1 MRAVLC
7 EAYGPPETL
16 AVRELPDPAPGPGE
30 IAVDLSFAALNFFD
44 TLQIE
49 NKYQFRPPLPFSPGG
64 EFSGRVAALGAGVGD
79 FAVGDR
85 VAAHIGHG
93 ACRSRIVLKADQAV
107 RIPDGLSDEAAAGLF
122 ITYGTSLHALKQRAE
137 MKPGEW
143 LAVLGAAGGVGLAA
157 VEIGRLM
164 GARVIAC
171 ASSADKLA
179 FARRFG
185 AEVCID
191 YATTDLKEALK
202 QATGGHG
209 VDVVY
214 DPVGGDLAE
223 AALRACAW
231 KGRFLVVGFAA
242 GTIPK
247 IPLNLTLLKGCDIR
261 GVFWGEF
268 TRREPDAARANM
280 AQLLDWAAT
289 GKLSAHVDSVH
300 RFDDIAAAFGR
311 LARRE
316 ARGKVLVR
324 P

>member
-16 AVRELPDPAPGPGE
+16 VLRDLPDPAPGPGE
-30 IAVDLSFAALNFFD
+30 IAVDLAFASLNFFD

-49 NKYQFRPPLPFSPGG
+49 NKYQFRPPLPFSPGA
-64 EFSGRVAALGAGVGD
+64 EFSGRVVALGDGVAD

-85 VAAHIGHG
+85 IAAHIRHG
-93 ACRSRIVLKADQAV
+93 ACRSRIVLPAALAV

-122 ITYGTSLHALKQRAE
+122 ITYGTSYHALKQRAQ
-137 MKPGEW
+137 MQPGEW
-143 LAVLGAAGGVGLAA
+143 LAVLGASGGVGLAA

-171 ASSADKLA
+171 ASSEEKLA

-185 AEVCID
+185 AEVGVN
-191 YATTDLKEALK
+191 YATEDLKEALK
-202 QATGGHG
+202 RATGGHG

-223 AALRACAW
+223 PALRACAW

-261 GVFWGEF
+261 GVFWGDF
-268 TRREPDAARANM
+268 LIREPEAARANM
-280 AQLLDWAAT
+280 AQLLDWANT
-289 GKLSAHVDSVH
+289 GALSAHVDSVH
-300 RFDDIAAAFGR
+300 RLDDIAAAMGR
-311 LARRE
+311 LSRRE
-316 ARGKVLVR
+316 AKGKVLVR

>member
-7 EAYGPPETL
+7 EAYGGPETL
-16 AVRELPDPAPGPGE
+16 VVRDLPDPTPGPGE
-30 IAVDLSFAALNFFD
+30 IAVDLAFASLNFFD

-49 NKYQFRPPLPFSPGG
+49 NRYQFRPPLPFSPGA
-64 EFSGRVAALGAGVGD
+64 EFSGRVAALGPGVTGLS
-79 FAVGDR
+79 VGDR
-85 VAAHIGHG
+85 IAAHVRHG
-93 ACRSRIVLKADQAV
+93 ACRTRIILPAAAAV
-107 RIPDGLSDEAAAGLF
+107 PIPDGLSDEAAAGLF
-122 ITYGTSLHALKQRAE
+122 ITYGTSYHALKQRAE
-137 MKPGEW
+137 LKPGEW
-143 LAVLGAAGGVGLAA
+143 LAVLGASGGVGLAA
-157 VEIGRLM
+157 VELGRLM

-171 ASSADKLA
+171 ASSPDKLD

-185 AEVCID
+185 AEIGID
-191 YATTDLKEALK
+191 YSATDLKEALK
-202 QATGGHG
+202 QATGGQG

-231 KGRFLVVGFAA
+231 KGRFLVIGFAA

-268 TRREPDAARANM
+268 TKREPEADRANM
-280 AQLLDWAAT
+280 AELLGWARD
-289 GKLSAHVDSVH
+289 GKLSVHVDSVH
-300 RFDDIAAAFGR
+300 RLDDIAAALGR

-316 ARGKVLVR
+316 AKGKVLVA